1 LPDPKVEPR
10 TSDDESIHAEALTLA
25 AAGVSLSKQTMHR
38 AHDPMAETADL
49 GAYRLGRKTPR
60 RNYARRFRYAPFAV
74 GAALIWVALQGVK
87 RKIPKTSRDPKTLK
101 RLAKPIVVLCG
112 IGLSGINI

>member
-10 TSDDESIHAEALTLA
+10 TSDDENIHAEALTFA

-38 AHDPMAETADL
+38 AHDLIGRDL
-49 GAYRLGRKTPR
+49 RLGSLPLGHKTLR

-74 GAALIWVALQGVK
+74 GAALIWGVILGVK
-87 RKIPKTSRDPKTLK
+87 RKIPEILRGLKTLK
-101 RLAKPIVVLCG
+101 SFVKPIVLLCRPR
-112 IGLSGINI
+112 LSGINM